1 MTKGGRGHPYL
12 GMARRKT
19 DGGMTVVM
27 PRPSRLRALGI
38 GALVVVALFAGAGKL
53 GSLLPDLPNP
63 FSSKTIDRTQPALLQ
78 SLADLSEYHAATGN
92 FQVIVDTEKDTR
104 FVPSFIRGERT
115 VYVAGGSVDAVV
127 DFSQLDERSIQ
138 VSPDRTSVTVVLPA
152 PTVADPT
159 VDTSRSEVVSHDRG
173 VLDRIGSAFS
183 DNPATERPLVLAAEA
198 KMRDAAGAS
207 DLRARAEDNT
217 RKMLEGMLRALG
229 YSSVNVTFSPT
240 PV

>member
-1 MTKGGRGHPYL
+1 
-12 GMARRKT
+12 
-19 DGGMTVVM
+19 MTVVVA
-27 PRPSRLRALGI
+27 RPSRLRTLGI
-38 GALVVVALFAGAGKL
+38 ACLLALAVVAGAGKL
-53 GSLLPDLPNP
+53 GDFLPSLGNP
-63 FSSKTIDRTQPALLQ
+63 FSTKTVDRTQPALLQ

-138 VSPDRTSVTVVLPA
+138 VSPDRSAVTIVLPA
-152 PTVADPT
+152 PAVADPT
-159 VDTSRSEVVSHDRG
+159 VDAEQSRVVSRDRG

-183 DNPATERPLVLAAEA
+183 DNPSTEKPLILAAEQ
-198 KMRDAAGAS
+198 KMREAANAS
-207 DLRARAEDNT
+207 DLRAKAEENT
-217 RKMLEGMLRALG
+217 RTMLEGMMRALG
-229 YSSVNVTFSPT
+229 YASVSVSFSPT